1 MQDNKK
7 IFKRM
12 REFDSYNSKI
22 DMHMHTNW
30 TDGKNSLFQMMDQ
43 ANINKMNMIAITDH
57 IRKES
62 DYFWD
67 YISEINKVKNKYH
80 MRIYSGFEAKILDVY
95 GNIDISNVAVDMADI
110 IVASVHRIS
119 YMGKFQL
126 PKEFS
131 FEELAQQELNFSLSA
146 IRNSKK
152 INVIG
157 HSGGMSIST
166 YGKFP
171 EEYFENI
178 VYECAKN
185 DIAFEFNYK
194 YHQVFEK
201 ILKQMLFEYNPYVS
215 VGSDAH
221 EVNKISDRSFF
232 NNEV

>member
-30 TDGKNSLFQMMDQ
+30 TDGKNSLFQMIDQ

-126 PKEFS
+126 QK
-131 FEELAQQELNFSLSA
+131 
-146 IRNSKK
+146 
-152 INVIG
+152 
-157 HSGGMSIST
+157 
-166 YGKFP
+166 
-171 EEYFENI
+171 
-178 VYECAKN
+178 
-185 DIAFEFNYK
+185 
-194 YHQVFEK
+194 
-201 ILKQMLFEYNPYVS
+201 
-215 VGSDAH
+215 
-221 EVNKISDRSFF
+221 
-232 NNEV
+232 